1 MKNTIYIFLFILSV
15 IIFSQNKIKA
25 QTDEVTNL
33 CEKHLPAPYVSDGQ
47 QYMALVTEDEVAEFD
62 VLFYGGAT
70 YRIVACSGQSDGNL
84 IFTLYD
90 KERNEI
96 FTSSD
101 YKNTAYWDFKFENT
115 MSCYIEAK
123 LVPGETMS
131 GFAILLIGFK
141 N

>member
-1 MKNTIYIFLFILSV
+1 MKKYIYIYLFISSTLL
-15 IIFSQNKIKA
+15 FFQHELKA

-33 CEKHLPAPYVSDGQ
+33 CKKHLPSPYVSDGQ
-47 QYMALVTEDEVAEFD
+47 QYMALVTEEESAEFD
-62 VLFYGGAT
+62 ILFYGGAT
-70 YRIVACSGQSDGNL
+70 YRIVACSGESDGNL

-90 KERNEI
+90 KDRNEI
-96 FTSSD
+96 FTSSE
-101 YKNTAYWDFKFENT
+101 YKNTAFWDFKFENT

-123 LVPGETMS
+123 LAPGEIKS